1 MQQSWTSQNSL
12 TQRMNAMA
20 TDVGHLQHSLEGLK
34 LTTQGLD
41 ARRETLWTSQNS
53 LTQRM
58 NAMAT
63 DVTHFEGR

>member
-41 ARRETLWTSQNS
+41 ARRETLLNYMSS
-53 LTQRM
+53 L
-58 NAMAT
+58 
-63 DVTHFEGR
+63 EGVVRLASGPLEGSP